1 LSFVTKSRNALRT
14 TLNNRRLY
22 ALGHHVLVSLY
33 GISFHLLDDLSGIR
47 AAFERAVEVCG
58 ATVLN
63 RFSHQFHPQGV
74 TIVYA
79 LAESHISIHTFPEE
93 GSCAIDVYTC
103 GNMNS
108 VKGMQVLIEHFNPI
122 EVSMQ
127 EVKR

>member
-1 LSFVTKSRNALRT
+1 M
-14 TLNNRRLY
+14 Y

-33 GISFHLLDDLSGIR
+33 GISFHLLDDLAGIK
-47 AAFERAVEVCG
+47 AAFEKAVETCG

-63 RFSHQFHPQGV
+63 RFSHQVLPQGV

-79 LAESHISIHTFPEE
+79 LAESHISIHTFPET

-103 GNMNS
+103 GDMDS
-108 VKGMQVLIEHFNPI
+108 MKGMRVLIEHFNPI
-122 EVSMQ
+122 ETSIQ

>member
-1 LSFVTKSRNALRT
+1 M
-14 TLNNRRLY
+14 
-22 ALGHHVLVSLY
+22 GHHILVSLY
-33 GISFHLLDDLSGIR
+33 GISFNLLDDLDGIR
-47 AAFERAVEVCG
+47 EAFERAVKACG

-63 RFSHQFHPQGV
+63 RFSHQFVPQGV

-79 LAESHISIHTFPEE
+79 LAESHISIHTFPES

-103 GNMNS
+103 GDMRS
-108 VKGMQVLIEHFNPI
+108 MDAMQTLIEHFGPI

>member
-1 LSFVTKSRNALRT
+1 LEVLCK
-14 TLNNRRLY
+14 
-22 ALGHHVLVSLY
+22 LGHHVLVSLY
-33 GISFHLLDDLSGIR
+33 GISFHLLDDLTKIK

-103 GNMNS
+103 GDMDS
-108 VKGMQVLIEHFNPI
+108 VKGMQVLIEHFNPT

>member
-1 LSFVTKSRNALRT
+1 M
-14 TLNNRRLY
+14 
-22 ALGHHVLVSLY
+22 GHHILVSLY
-33 GISFHLLDDLSGIR
+33 GISFGLLDDLDAIR
-47 AAFERAVEVCG
+47 AAFERAVETCG

-79 LAESHISIHTFPEE
+79 LAESHISIHTFPET

-103 GNMNS
+103 GHMDS
-108 VKGMQVLIEHFNPI
+108 KKGMQVLIDHFKPI
-122 EVSMQ
+122 EVCMQ

>member
-1 LSFVTKSRNALRT
+1 
-14 TLNNRRLY
+14 
-22 ALGHHVLVSLY
+22 LGHHVLVSLY
-33 GISFHLLDDLSGIR
+33 GITFHLLDDLAAIR
-47 AAFERAVEVCG
+47 AAFEKAVEACG

-103 GNMNS
+103 GTMNS
-108 VKGMQVLIEHFNPI
+108 MEAMKVLIEHFKPI
-122 EVSMQ
+122 EVSIQ
-127 EVKR
+127 EVNR

>member
-1 LSFVTKSRNALRT
+1 M
-14 TLNNRRLY
+14 
-22 ALGHHVLVSLY
+22 GHHVLVSLH
-33 GISFHLLDDLSGIR
+33 GIAFCLLDDLAGIKG
-47 AAFERAVEVCG
+47 AFERAVEVCG

-79 LAESHISIHTFPEE
+79 LAESHISIHTFPES

-108 VKGMQVLIEHFNPI
+108 MDGMRVLIEHFNPL
-122 EVSMQ
+122 EVSIQ
-127 EVKR
+127 EIKR

>member
-1 LSFVTKSRNALRT
+1 M
-14 TLNNRRLY
+14 
-22 ALGHHVLVSLY
+22 GHHVLVSLY
-33 GISFHLLDDLSGIR
+33 GISFGLLDDLTGIR
-47 AAFERAVEVCG
+47 NAFEKAVDACG

-79 LAESHISIHTFPEE
+79 LAESHLSIHTFPEE

-103 GNMNS
+103 GTMRS
-108 VKGMQVLIEHFNPI
+108 MDGMRVLIEHFSPI
-122 EVSMQ
+122 EVSIQ

>member
-1 LSFVTKSRNALRT
+1 M
-14 TLNNRRLY
+14 
-22 ALGHHVLVSLY
+22 GHHVLVSLY
-33 GISFHLLDDLSGIR
+33 GISFHLLDDLAGIKT
-47 AAFERAVEVCG
+47 AFEEAVEVCG

-103 GNMNS
+103 GDMDS
-108 VKGMQVLIEHFNPI
+108 MQGMRVLIEHFNPI
-122 EVSMQ
+122 ETSIQ
-127 EVKR
+127 EVSR

>member
-1 LSFVTKSRNALRT
+1 
-14 TLNNRRLY
+14 
-22 ALGHHVLVSLY
+22 LGHHILVSLY

-47 AAFERAVEVCG
+47 NAFEKAVEACG

-79 LAESHISIHTFPEE
+79 LAESHISLHSFPEN
-93 GSCAIDVYTC
+93 GCCAIDVYTC
-103 GNMNS
+103 GTMDS
-108 VKGMQVLIEHFNPI
+108 KKGMQVLIDDFDPI

>member
-1 LSFVTKSRNALRT
+1 M
-14 TLNNRRLY
+14 
-22 ALGHHVLVSLY
+22 GHHVLVSLY
-33 GISFHLLDDLSGIR
+33 GITFSLLDDLAAIR
-47 AAFERAVEVCG
+47 NAFEKAVEVCG

-103 GNMNS
+103 GTMNS
-108 VKGMQVLIEHFNPI
+108 MDAMKVLIEHFKPI
-122 EVSMQ
+122 EVSIQ
-127 EVKR
+127 EVNR

>member
-1 LSFVTKSRNALRT
+1 M
-14 TLNNRRLY
+14 
-22 ALGHHVLVSLY
+22 LVSLY
-33 GISFHLLDDLSGIR
+33 GISFHLLDDLLGIKD
-47 AAFERAVEVCG
+47 AFEEAVTVCG

-63 RFSHQFHPQGV
+63 RFTHQFTPQGV

-103 GNMNS
+103 GTMRS
-108 VKGMQVLIEHFNPI
+108 MDAMKVLIDYFNPV
-122 EVSMQ
+122 EVNMQ